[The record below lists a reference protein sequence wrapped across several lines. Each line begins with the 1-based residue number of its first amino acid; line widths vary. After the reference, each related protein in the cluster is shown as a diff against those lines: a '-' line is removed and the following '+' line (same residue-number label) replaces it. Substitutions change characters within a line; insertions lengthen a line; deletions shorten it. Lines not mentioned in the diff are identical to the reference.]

1 MLALARV
8 LGYLLVLVAGVAAGV
23 LGSFTFAYTRG
34 PLPVGLLVA
43 LCLCLAAFV
52 ASGLLLRSRAA
63 AVVAAGGWL
72 VSVGMLS
79 MQRPEGDLIVPA
91 TTLGY
96 CWLLVGTLVAGLS
109 LAMPYAAMSANRSS
123 SGEPADAATVESSG
137 TAPTRR

>member
-1 MLALARV
+1 VLALARV
-8 LGYLLVLVAGVAAGV
+8 LGYLLALVAGVTAGV
-23 LGSFTFAYTRG
+23 VGSFTFAYMRG

-52 ASGLLLRSRAA
+52 TSGLLLRSRAA

-72 VSVGMLS
+72 VSVGLLS

-109 LAMPYAAMSANRSS
+109 LALPYAAMTANRGGSA
-123 SGEPADAATVESSG
+123 ERTDAPSVESSG

>member
-1 MLALARV
+1 VLALARV
-8 LGYLLVLVAGVAAGV
+8 LGYLLALVAGVTTGV
-23 LGSFTFAYTRG
+23 LGSFTFAYMRG

-43 LCLCLAAFV
+43 LSLCLAAFV
-52 ASGLLLRSRAA
+52 TSGLLLRSRAA

-72 VSVGMLS
+72 VSVGLLS

-109 LAMPYAAMSANRSS
+109 LAVPYAAMSVDRSR
-123 SGEPADAATVESSG
+123 SGEPADAPTVESSG

>member
-1 MLALARV
+1 VLALARV
-8 LGYLLVLVAGVAAGV
+8 LGYLLALVAGVTAGV
-23 LGSFTFAYTRG
+23 LGSFTFAYMRG

-63 AVVAAGGWL
+63 AVVATSGWL
-72 VSVGMLS
+72 VSVGLLS

-109 LAMPYAAMSANRSS
+109 LAVPYAAISAGRSG
-123 SGEPADAATVESSG
+123 SGEPSDVPTVESSG

>member
-1 MLALARV
+1 VLALARV
-8 LGYLLVLVAGVAAGV
+8 LGYLLALVAGVTTGV
-23 LGSFTFAYTRG
+23 LGSFTFAYMRG

-63 AVVAAGGWL
+63 AVVATSGWL
-72 VSVGMLS
+72 VSVGLLS

-109 LAMPYAAMSANRSS
+109 LAVPYAAISASRSG
-123 SGEPADAATVESSG
+123 SGEASDVPTVESSG

>member
-8 LGYLLVLVAGVAAGV
+8 LGYLLALVAGVTAGV
-23 LGSFTFAYTRG
+23 LGSFTFAYMRG

-52 ASGLLLRSRAA
+52 TSGLLLRSRAA
-63 AVVAAGGWL
+63 AVVAASGWL
-72 VSVGMLS
+72 VSVGLLS

-109 LAMPYAAMSANRSS
+109 LALPYAAMSADRSRS
-123 SGEPADAATVESSG
+123 EEPADAPTVESSG

>member
-1 MLALARV
+1 VLALARV
-8 LGYLLVLVAGVAAGV
+8 LGYLLALVAGVTAGV
-23 LGSFTFAYTRG
+23 LGSFTFAYMRG

-52 ASGLLLRSRAA
+52 TSGLLLRSRAA

-72 VSVGMLS
+72 VSVGLLS

-109 LAMPYAAMSANRSS
+109 LAVPYAAMSADRNR
-123 SGEPADAATVESSG
+123 SGEPADAPTVESSG